1 MTAWCDYS
9 SKGDDD
15 CSGDHNDNNGDHDN
29 NSEEDNNKI
38 TIVIE
43 NKMMMINIASKL
55 LFIKIF

>member
-9 SKGDDD
+9 NKGDDD

-29 NSEEDNNKI
+29 NKI
-38 TIVIE
+38 TMVIE